1 MHMDRRDLPMD
12 QFQAIRVFARVVEAG
27 TFTRAAESLGMPK
40 ATVSKLVQS
49 LETHLRVQLLNRT
62 TRQVTVTAE
71 GAAYYERTTRLLAEL
86 DEIDTSLSN
95 AQACPAGR
103 IRIDVPASLA
113 RDVIIPQLHD
123 FHARYPDIQIDLGV
137 GDRLVDL
144 VADNVDCVIRGGN
157 IADEQMVARLLTH
170 MDFATC
176 AAPAYID
183 RHGMPT
189 HPAELEDRHWVVGY
203 FSAGSGRA
211 FPLDFNRGDERIELF
226 GRSRVTVNDSSAYV
240 AAIMAGHGV
249 AQIPAYLVDH
259 HLRAGALVRILPD
272 WRPGPLPVYAI
283 YPPNRR
289 LSAKVRVFVDWMADV
304 FARLDMGPLDPAV
317 PPRRLRSTP

>member
-1 MHMDRRDLPMD
+1 MD

-27 TFTRAAESLGMPK
+27 TFTKAAESLSMPK

-49 LETHLRVQLLNRT
+49 LESHLRVQLLNRT

-71 GAAYYERTTRLLAEL
+71 GAAYYERTSRLVAEL
-86 DEIDTSLSN
+86 EEIDTSLAN
-95 AQACPAGR
+95 AQACPTGR
-103 IRIDVPASLA
+103 IRVDVPASLA

-157 IADEQMVARLLTH
+157 IADDQMVARLMTH
-170 MDFATC
+170 MGFATC
-176 AAPAYID
+176 ASPAYIE
-183 RHGMPT
+183 RHGMPD
-189 HPAELEDRHWVVGY
+189 HPNALEDTHWVVGY

-226 GRSRVTVNDSSAYV
+226 GRSRVTVNDSNAYV
-240 AAIMAGHGV
+240 AAIVAGHGI
-249 AQIPAYLVDH
+249 AQIPTYLVDH
-259 HLRAGALVRILPD
+259 HLRSGRLIPVLPD
-272 WRPGPLPVYAI
+272 WLPGPLPVYAV

-304 FARLDMGPLDPAV
+304 FAQLEVAPLDPAV
-317 PPRRLRSTP
+317 PPRRLHRNG